1 MTQVRVFGILIF
13 AQLYHLYLDKDDKIG
28 EVIKDQANEWYDT
41 VVMDRII
48 DNNAEKCINDIVTK
62 SQNISLK
69 DSLDLIFNTK
79 FVSSEPVKPVVT
91 HELKKPTKNRQFTIS
106 IVFDGRFTQT
116 FMEPFNPNSWSL
128 LNQSIPVANLSL
140 KEDKDFISKLALA
153 SARMDLSYIPKTFP
167 CRESESNSIEAFIKA
182 GLSNHGSS
190 STLYI
195 SGMPGT
201 GKTATTLKIIENIK

>member
-1 MTQVRVFGILIF
+1 MYYNHELRFVKQTNFDSGKSIWNTNFCSIVS
-13 AQLYHLYLDKDDKIG
+13 YLDKDDKIG
-28 EVIKDQANEWYDT
+28 EVIKDQANEWYNT

-48 DNNAEKCINDIVTK
+48 DNNAEQCINDIVTK

-116 FMEPFNPNSWSL
+116 FMEPFNTNS
-128 LNQSIPVANLSL
+128 
-140 KEDKDFISKLALA
+140 
-153 SARMDLSYIPKTFP
+153 
-167 CRESESNSIEAFIKA
+167 
-182 GLSNHGSS
+182 
-190 STLYI
+190 
-195 SGMPGT
+195 
-201 GKTATTLKIIENIK
+201 